1 MALTGPSFETP
12 AEIKMVS
19 FLGADLVGMST
30 IPEAII
36 ANHMKMEVLG
46 LSLVCN
52 MAAGISKEELSDND
66 VV

>member
-30 IPEAII
+30 IPEAIVI
-36 ANHMKMEVLG
+36 E
-46 LSLVCN
+46 
-52 MAAGISKEELSDND
+52 
-66 VV
+66 